1 MELDDI
7 IKPKIINIQN
17 AIFYGPKDGLSED
30 NFKNEIKGI
39 LIKNKDIISGYLA
52 ILSYDQSKE
61 LSVGL
66 CIRSLAKTDDIKF
79 IKKIKKIFRR
89 MFNANQYL
97 DILFISKEQEFSL
110 EKVCVPF
117 YRKA

>member
-17 AIFYGPKDGLSED
+17 AIFYGPKDGPSED
-30 NFKNEIKGI
+30 DFKNKIEGI
-39 LIKNKDIISGYLA
+39 LIKNKDILSGYLA

-66 CIRSLAKTDDIKF
+66 CIRSLAKKDDIIF
-79 IKKIKKIFRR
+79 INKIQKIFRK

-97 DILFISKEQEFSL
+97 DILFISKEQEYQS
-110 EKVCVPF
+110 
-117 YRKA
+117 